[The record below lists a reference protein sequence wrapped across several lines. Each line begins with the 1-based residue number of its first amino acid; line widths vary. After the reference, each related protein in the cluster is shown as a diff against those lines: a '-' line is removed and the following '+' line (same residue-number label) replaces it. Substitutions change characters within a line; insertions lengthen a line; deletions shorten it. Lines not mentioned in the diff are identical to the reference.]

1 MRRFFRSAA
10 FPILIVIVLAF
21 FAQRLLN
28 GDEKEKTPTLSEF
41 QAQVQERSRRVR
53 RGHLPA
59 EEQHDPGPA
68 EERQRVL
75 GRLSRTTTSRQL
87 VRILERHD
95 VAFNAEG
102 TGGSSFLSILTY
114 ILPFI
119 LFFGFWLFLMNQMQG
134 GGSRV
139 MSFGKSRAKRM
150 SVDAP
155 KITFRDVAGVD
166 EAVQEL
172 HEIKEFLEN
181 PKRFQALGARI
192 PKGVLLYGPP
202 GTGKTLLARAVAGEA
217 GVPFFS
223 ISGSDFV
230 EMFVG
235 VGASRVR
242 DLFEQ
247 AKQNSP
253 CIIFMDEIDAVGR
266 HRGAGM
272 GGGHDEREQT
282 LNQLLVEMDGFEMKD
297 NIILIAATNRPDILD
312 PALLRPGRFDRQ
324 IVVDRPDRKGRK
336 QILEVHTRG
345 KPLAKVIDLDALAG
359 QTPGFTG
366 ADLANLINEAA
377 LLTARS
383 SKREITM
390 DELEE
395 GIMRVIAGPEKKSRV
410 MSEKERLVTA
420 YHELGHAIVGHLLPN
435 CDPVHKISIIS
446 RGQALGYTI
455 SLPTEDKFLTTR
467 AELTDTMG
475 MTLGGRAAEEIV
487 FGEITTGASNDL
499 EKVTATAK
507 QMVMRY
513 GMSER
518 LGPRVFG
525 HDRSQPF
532 LGREFSSEPD
542 YSDEIAREIDDEI
555 RRIVEEAH
563 QTAKDILIEHRE
575 AMDRISRILLRARD
589 DQLRGVR
596 EAARGGLRGRG
607 VRRARGG
614 AEGPR
619 GPRGA
624 GEESRSRGPQAR
636 AAAASRFRRQR
647 RDARRPPRRLATFA
661 EPPIRPRS
669 ARYSPGDPDH
679 GDRQR
684 DPRLVLGRGPV
695 PANPSG
701 RSSTAARLLDE
712 GADLLDVGGESTRPG
727 ARGVS
732 AAEELARVGPVV
744 EELRGAPARRSRST
758 PPRSRSRRPRS
769 TPARGSSTT
778 SRRFESEPE
787 LAALCADRDCGLVLM
802 HMQGTPRTMQSDP
815 TYDDVVDDVKA
826 FLAERIEFATAEG
839 VARGAHL
846 DRPWDRLRQDRRS
859 QPGAPA
865 AAQRA
870 GRARPAD
877 RGRHLPQELPRQPH
891 GPRGRRAG
899 RRHDRLQRAGDAGRS
914 VRVPGPRRGRSI
926 ARRSTSPR
934 RSSAVVPGRAG
945 SRSLPDSGAGALV
958 ASRPVEAHR
967 PGLELLRRGRDPP
980 PLDLHASRRQRGRAR
995 DRAAPRDRR
1004 QLRRPGLRRRC

>member
-21 FAQRLLN
+21 FAQKLIS
-28 GDEKEKTPTLSEF
+28 GSPSGTPPTYDAFVE
-41 QAQVQERSRRVR
+41 QVK
-53 RGHLPA
+53 
-59 EEQHDPGPA
+59 HDPSSIESVTFDQKSSSITVDQPDGKSYSMGYPTSGNA
-68 EERQRVL
+68 QTQLIDLL
-75 GRLSRTTTSRQL
+75 GDKGITTK
-87 VRILERHD
+87 V
-95 VAFNAEG
+95 EG

-119 LFFGFWLFLMNQMQG
+119 LFFGFWVFLMNQMQG

-172 HEIKEFLEN
+172 QEIKEFLEN

-336 QILEVHTRG
+336 RILEVHTRG
-345 KPLAKVIDLDALAG
+345 KPLAKAINLDSLAG

-383 SKREITM
+383 NKREITM
-390 DELEE
+390 NELEE

-435 CDPVHKISIIS
+435 TDPVHKISIIS

-467 AELTDTMG
+467 AELTDTMA

-499 EKVTATAK
+499 EKVTETAK
-507 QMVMRY
+507 QMVMRF

-563 QTAKDILIEHRE
+563 QTAKDILVERHE
-575 AMDRISRILLRARD
+575 PMDAISKILLE
-589 DQLRGVR
+589 R
-596 EAARGGLRGRG
+596 ETIDAEQFAKLLDGASEDEVFGDEEEETRVPDEPEAEAEKPAAR
-607 VRRARGG
+607 
-614 AEGPR
+614 EGPR
-619 GPRGA
+619 PV
-624 GEESRSRGPQAR
+624 
-636 AAAASRFRRQR
+636 
-647 RDARRPPRRLATFA
+647 RPPRPGLA
-661 EPPIRPRS
+661 
-669 ARYSPGDPDH
+669 
-679 GDRQR
+679 
-684 DPRLVLGRGPV
+684 
-695 PANPSG
+695 
-701 RSSTAARLLDE
+701 
-712 GADLLDVGGESTRPG
+712 GG
-727 ARGVS
+727 
-732 AAEELARVGPVV
+732 
-744 EELRGAPARRSRST
+744 
-758 PPRSRSRRPRS
+758 
-769 TPARGSSTT
+769 
-778 SRRFESEPE
+778 
-787 LAALCADRDCGLVLM
+787 
-802 HMQGTPRTMQSDP
+802 
-815 TYDDVVDDVKA
+815 
-826 FLAERIEFATAEG
+826 TAEM
-839 VARGAHL
+839 
-846 DRPWDRLRQDRRS
+846 
-859 QPGAPA
+859 
-865 AAQRA
+865 RA
-870 GRARPAD
+870 D
-877 RGRHLPQELPRQPH
+877 
-891 GPRGRRAG
+891 
-899 RRHDRLQRAGDAGRS
+899 
-914 VRVPGPRRGRSI
+914 
-926 ARRSTSPR
+926 
-934 RSSAVVPGRAG
+934 
-945 SRSLPDSGAGALV
+945 
-958 ASRPVEAHR
+958 
-967 PGLELLRRGRDPP
+967 DPNE
-980 PLDLHASRRQRGRAR
+980 R
-995 DRAAPRDRR
+995 
-1004 QLRRPGLRRRC
+1004 